1 MMRSIYLLIVTVFF
15 VSCQQR
21 EKVKSPIQVSGIYP
35 HLAMYNAR
43 PTDRGV
49 GETGVGAV
57 VPWAD
62 RLWVMTY
69 AASHPFGGA
78 DKLYEIDSNL
88 NVIIRPESIG
98 GTHANRMIHRESEQL
113 IIGPYFIDK
122 DRNVR
127 AVPSGEMPGRLTG
140 VARHLTDPANKVYYF
155 AMEEGFYEV
164 DVNDLSVKTLYEDG
178 FVKTPRL
185 QVLDREHIFGTHAK
199 GAYSGQGRVVV
210 SNNGIR
216 DWTDA
221 STSEGTGSLGV
232 WDGNSWKDVDKKQY
246 VEVTGPGGI
255 YGNEKESDAIWA
267 TGWDDRSVILKVLE
281 GGEWYEY
288 RMPKASFTY
297 DGLHGHFTE
306 WPRIRDIDNGRKLM
320 TMHGMF
326 WEFPNEFSTK
336 NSTGIRPL
344 SSYLKIIPDFTMW
357 GDQLVIGS
365 DDASTF
371 DNPLVGRPQSNLWF
385 IKPGQLNS
393 FGPRNGFGGV
403 WVNND
408 IKKNETS
415 SPFLIKGFDQ
425 RVLHLS
431 HRGATPVT
439 FTVEVDKEGNGSWI
453 KHQEIAVPASGYAY
467 HVLPADL
474 KGTWVRLKSNA
485 PARGTIAYFFMSQK
499 DRRKAEE
506 NPSLFNSLPKIG
518 DAGTHTYGLVRAG
531 ASDDIRL
538 QYLAYTETDGKVSS
552 LGYYEV
558 DGDMNISPVKND
570 SIGQWLTEKIGIKD
584 ADFKVD
590 NASVIVKDEEG
601 KVFRLPKGS
610 DGYDSRDQDRT
621 LRGIREVVTERSLF
635 NCHGTIYELPRHSA
649 GGVAGIKPI
658 STHNR
663 LIYDFCSWRGMMV
676 IAGNVSDARNDG
688 NYFKSED
695 GKTGLWFGTI
705 DDLWKFGKPVGSGGP
720 WLDTKVKAHQPSDP
734 YLMTGYDQK
743 QMSLSHKAD
752 APVSFTVEVD
762 LTSSGDWKTFD
773 SFLVKPGE
781 AFEYKFPDGYTAHW
795 VRLKASVDCTASAQ
809 FEYK

>member
-1 MMRSIYLLIVTVFF
+1 MKAIWILLVTILF
-15 VSCQQR
+15 VSCQQN
-21 EKVKSPIQVSGIYP
+21 EKKNAPIQVSGIYP
-35 HLAMYNAR
+35 HLAMYNTR
-43 PTDRGV
+43 PSDRGV

-62 RLWVMTY
+62 KLWVMTY
-69 AASHPFGGA
+69 SASHPWGGA

-88 NVIIRPESIG
+88 NVTIRPESIG
-98 GTHANRMIHRESEQL
+98 GTHANRMIHKESDQL

-122 DRNVR
+122 NRNVR
-127 AVPSGEMPGRLTG
+127 SVSSEKMPGRLTG
-140 VARHLTDPANKVYYF
+140 VARHLTNPESKVYYF

-185 QVLDREHIFGTHAK
+185 QVLDREHIFGTHGK

-216 DWTDA
+216 DWTSA
-221 STSEGTGSLGV
+221 SVSDGTGSLGA
-232 WDGNSWKDVDKKQY
+232 WDGTTWKDVDKRQY

-255 YGNEKESDAIWA
+255 YGNESESDAIWA

-288 RMPKASFTY
+288 RLPKASFTY

-326 WEFPNEFSTK
+326 WEFPSNFSIR
-336 NSTGIRPL
+336 NSAGIKPL
-344 SSYLKIIPDFTMW
+344 SSYLKIIPDFAMW
-357 GDQLVIGS
+357 GDDLVIGS

-371 DNPLVGRPQSNLWF
+371 QNPLVGRPQSNLWF
-385 IKPGQLNS
+385 IKPDQLKT

-408 IKKNETS
+408 LQKNETS
-415 SPFLIKGFDQ
+415 SPFLIEGFDQ

-431 HRGATPVT
+431 HQSSQPVT
-439 FTVEVDKEGNGSWI
+439 FSIEIDREGKGEWKSYQDI
-453 KHQEIAVPASGYAY
+453 TIPAQGYAY
-467 HVLPADL
+467 HIFPSNLRT
-474 KGTWVRLKSNA
+474 TWIRLRSNA
-485 PARGTIAYFFMSQK
+485 PARCAIAYMLMSQG

-506 NPSLFNSLPKIG
+506 NPSLFNSLPT
-518 DAGTHTYGLVRAG
+518 AGNAGPQTYGLVRAG
-531 ASDDIRL
+531 ASDDISL
-538 QYLAYTETDGKVSS
+538 QYVAYEENAGKVTP

-558 DGDMNISPVKND
+558 DGDMNISLVEND
-570 SIGQWLTEKIGIKD
+570 TIGQWLTNKIEIKD
-584 ADFKVD
+584 NDYRVD
-590 NASVIVKDEEG
+590 EASVIVTDEDG
-601 KVFRLPKGS
+601 KVFRLPKGR
-610 DGYDSRDQDRT
+610 DGQIDT
-621 LRGIREVVTERSLF
+621 HRGIREVVTERSLF

-649 GGVAGIKPI
+649 RGVAGIKPI

-676 IAGNVSDARNDG
+676 ISGNLANAENNG
-688 NYFKSED
+688 NYFRSGD

-705 DDLWKFGKPVGSGGP
+705 DDLWKFGKPVGNGGP
-720 WLDTKVKAHQPSDP
+720 WMNTQVKANQLSDP

-743 QMSLSHKAD
+743 EMVLSHKSET
-752 APVSFTVEVD
+752 PVTFTVEVD
-762 LTSSGDWKTFD
+762 LTSDGDWKKFD
-773 SFLVKPGE
+773 SFIVKPGE
-781 AFEYKFPDGYTAHW
+781 TLKYKFPEGYAAHW
-795 VRLKASVDCTASAQ
+795 VRLKANVACTASAQ
-809 FEYK
+809 FEYR